1 MSFVVVWG
9 MRLKMKTPTL
19 LAGLLA
25 GFPGIAAVSQG
36 APAAA
41 QGAPAPAAMA
51 PAPSPG
57 GTGAPDYTAWGDLLA
72 RYYDPARGMKYKDLK
87 EKEAKTLADL
97 RSRLAAVDVAAL
109 PRNDQLA
116 YWINLYNIGTVSTV
130 VENYPVNSIRDIST
144 DPIIRLNVFK
154 KPRVK
159 VRGGQLSLNDIE
171 NDKIRAAF
179 KDPRIHFAINCA
191 AVSCP
196 PIRPEPYVG
205 SRVGEQLDD
214 QARKFLND
222 PVRGVKIEP
231 DGGGVVIH
239 VTKVMDWFGDDFNK
253 WGGGQV
259 AFIRKYVTPDKQK
272 AIDAAKG
279 KVKLDFYPYDW
290 KLNDASK

>member
-1 MSFVVVWG
+1 
-9 MRLKMKTPTL
+9 MKIPTL

-25 GFPGIAAVSQG
+25 GLPGFAAVTQG
-36 APAAA
+36 SPAAA
-41 QGAPAPAAMA
+41 QGAPAPAAPA
-51 PAPSPG
+51 AAPSPTG
-57 GTGAPDYTAWGDLLA
+57 AGAPDYTAWGDLLA

-87 EKEAKTLADL
+87 GKEAKTLADL

-116 YWINLYNIGTVSTV
+116 YWINVYNVGTVSIV
-130 VENYPVNSIRDIST
+130 VEHYPVNSIRDIST

-154 KPRVK
+154 KPSVQ
-159 VRGGQLSLNDIE
+159 VRGGRLSLNDIE

-196 PIRPEPYVG
+196 PLRTEPYVG
-205 SRVGEQLDD
+205 GRVGEQLDD
-214 QARKFLND
+214 QARRFLND
-222 PVRGVKIEP
+222 PARGVKIEA
-231 DGGGVVIH
+231 DGGGGVVIH
-239 VTKVMDWFGDDFNK
+239 VTKVMDWFADDFDK

-290 KLNDASK
+290 KLNDASR